1 MPQQRWPSF
10 PLSRGNSNSLPPPV
24 QVEIGGEALSTEG
37 SEPTHMRY
45 PNETNFYRGYE
56 WMAMHAARDRNPSIT
71 LYGLPWTWPGWVG
84 AGSTDQ
90 PWNNVSLPVQYTLEW
105 VKGAEAVQGLAPI
118 NVLGIWNERTYSSDY
133 VKGAFPRDVRHAHE
147 ARARVGAGEVAR
159 LHGCHCPRALPSPAH
174 NRHAALR
181 TALDAANLTH
191 VAILCDDGHYYCVND
206 MLNDPVLAAVRRR
219 GCGASLRPPALGC

>member
-1 MPQQRWPSF
+1 MLALRS
-10 PLSRGNSNSLPPPV
+10 SRL

-56 WMAMHAARDRNPSIT
+56 WMVMHAARDRNPDIT

-84 AGSTDQ
+84 AGSTNQ

-118 NVLGIWNERTYSSDY
+118 NVLGIWNERTYSADY
-133 VKGAFPRDVRHAHE
+133 VKGACVKRLKRAGRPLASEHAAGATTPNASCHSDIVR
-147 ARARVGAGEVAR
+147 
-159 LHGCHCPRALPSPAH
+159 CHCDIVRCH
-174 NRHAALR
+174 
-181 TALDAANLTH
+181 
-191 VAILCDDGHYYCVND
+191 CDV
-206 MLNDPVLAAVRRR
+206 VRPMR
-219 GCGASLRPPALGC
+219 